1 MRIAFEGPELTL
13 VDFDN
18 ILNNFKEKNYCILLQ
33 TKFTIYK
40 HMYMAVA
47 ISPAGTILA

>member
-18 ILNNFKEKNYCILLQ
+18 TLNNFKEKNCCILL
-33 TKFTIYK
+33 
-40 HMYMAVA
+40 
-47 ISPAGTILA
+47 